1 MLNRVMFILM
11 TLVIMAT
18 TPMVS
23 HAYNDE
29 EIEDYCDI
37 VSDYAGML
45 TRRYHAD
52 GGDSRRFVTTIMPEL
67 IKKMDQELIKANGK
81 PISDGE
87 QFQKFNDH
95 LVKTLYSYPR
105 ITKHIDAGQ
114 EATEVKNAIFVDCM
128 RTSKRSN

>member
-18 TPMVS
+18 TPMVTY
-23 HAYNDE
+23 AYNDE
-29 EIEDYCDI
+29 EIETYCDI
-37 VSDYAGML
+37 ISDYAGMM

-52 GGDSRRFVTTIMPEL
+52 GGDARRFVTKIMPEL
-67 IKKMDQELIKANGK
+67 IKQMDQRLIEADGN

-87 QFQKFNDH
+87 QFKKFNDN

-105 ITKHIDAGQ
+105 ITRHIEAGQ
-114 EATEVKNAIFVDCM
+114 EATEVKNVVFIDCM
-128 RTSKRSN
+128 RTSKSSN